1 MLTRT
6 HEASAMNPSPT
17 PSLRAVRGEILHF
30 LSDPATS
37 GAAALQH
44 FNDGINIS
52 LRNVLATVGDH
63 AQKLSN
69 LSWLASTQACSAVE
83 LIQSGLLSLV

>member
-1 MLTRT
+1 MQCTGCAVDGDCVGR
-6 HEASAMNPSPT
+6 SAIVGYGVLEFLNRWT
-17 PSLRAVRGEILHF
+17 LGEKV
-30 LSDPATS
+30 
-37 GAAALQH
+37 GAQH